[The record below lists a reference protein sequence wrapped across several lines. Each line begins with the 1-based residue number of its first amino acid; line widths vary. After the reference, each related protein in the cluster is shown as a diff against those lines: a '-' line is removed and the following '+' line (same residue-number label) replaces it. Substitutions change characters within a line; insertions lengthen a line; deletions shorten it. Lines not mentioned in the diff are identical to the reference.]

1 MKILVV
7 ENDDLTA
14 KSLDRI
20 LSSQNYTVETVSDG
34 QTAWELIDVFP
45 YDLIV
50 LDATLPKLDGISLC
64 KQIRSSGQTLPI
76 LLLARADSSQSGVAG
91 LDAGAD
97 DYLLKPIDSQ
107 ELLARVRALLRRGN
121 SASLPVLQWGDLQ
134 LEPST
139 YEVTYGEQPLSLTP
153 KEYAILELFLRNPR
167 RVFSCGAILDHL
179 WEFEKLPGENAV
191 RTHIKEL
198 RHKLKAMGAP
208 ADIIETV
215 YGIGYRL
222 KEQEPMCLPQ
232 PTEGIGDDIR
242 QQTLAGVAEVWK
254 RFQSRIYEQVEIIE
268 RATTV
273 LLGRSQDRQLQETAE
288 REAHTLAGALGTFG
302 LSKGSQLA
310 RKIEQLLQ
318 LDRLWEEKEALRLH
332 RLVKALR
339 HEIDRA
345 SESPL
350 SEGTI
355 QPDERPFL
363 LVVESDRQ
371 LAEQLAKEAES
382 WGMEAESATSLSLA
396 REILEDRSP
405 NVVLFEPFLSET
417 PEDSFKLV
425 AELAHQRPPVP
436 VLIFTDRDSL
446 KERLEFVRSGG
457 CAFLQKPMSP
467 PQVLNAI
474 DRVLHRGKPPD
485 ANLMVV
491 DDDPKILA
499 ILRSLLE
506 PWGLKV
512 TTLDDPRRFWETLEA
527 VAPDL
532 LILDIKMPHVNGI
545 ELCQVIR
552 NDSHWGGLPII
563 VLTAHTNPKLVNQVF
578 AVGAD
583 DFVSKPVVGPELI
596 ARIINRLERL
606 KLLQRLAETEAA
618 SNQSTQN
625 DTYVK
630 VEPRSYC
637 YQTQLGNE
645 G

>member
-7 ENDDLTA
+7 ENDELTA

-20 LSSQNYTVETVSDG
+20 LSSQNYIVETVSDG
-34 QTAWELIDVFP
+34 ETAWELIDVFP
-45 YDLIV
+45 YDLIIV
-50 LDATLPKLDGISLC
+50 DATLPKLDGISLC

-76 LLLARADSSQSGVAG
+76 LLLTRADSSQSGVAG

-107 ELLARVRALLRRGN
+107 ELLARVRALLRRGS
-121 SASLPVLQWGDLQ
+121 SASLPVLKWGDLQ

-139 YEVTYGEQPLSLTP
+139 YEVTYEEHPLSLTP

-198 RHKLKAMGAP
+198 RHKLKAIGAP

-222 KEQEPMCLPQ
+222 KEQDRTCLP
-232 PTEGIGDDIR
+232 ESAENIGDDDPR
-242 QQTLAGVAEVWK
+242 QQTLTGVAEVWK
-254 RFQSRIYEQVEIIE
+254 RFQSRIYEQLEVIE
-268 RATTV
+268 QVATV
-273 LLGRSQDRQLQETAE
+273 LLARSHDRQLQEQAE
-288 REAHTLAGALGTFG
+288 QEAHTLAGALGTFG

-318 LDRLWEEKEALRLH
+318 VDRLWEEKETLRLH

-339 HEIDRA
+339 REIDRA
-345 SESPL
+345 SESSL

-355 QPDERPFL
+355 QPEERPFL

-371 LAEQLAKEAES
+371 LAQQLAKEAES
-382 WGMEAESATSLSLA
+382 WGMEAENATSLLLA

-405 NVVLFEPFLSET
+405 NVVLLEPFLSES
-417 PEDSFKLV
+417 PEESFEFV
-425 AELAHQRPPVP
+425 AQLAHQRPPVP
-436 VLIFTDRDSL
+436 VLIFTDRDGL
-446 KERLEFVRSGG
+446 EERLEFVRSGG

-467 PQVLNAI
+467 AQVLNAI

-485 ANLMVV
+485 AHVMVV

-499 ILRSLLE
+499 ILRTLLE

-532 LILDIKMPHVNGI
+532 LILDLKMPHVNGI

-563 VLTAHTNPKLVNQVF
+563 VLTANINPKLVDRVF
-578 AVGAD
+578 AAGAD

-606 KLLQRLAETEAA
+606 KLLQRLAEA
-618 SNQSTQN
+618 SSHHISRNN
-625 DTYVK
+625 DSVK
-630 VEPRSYC
+630 A
-637 YQTQLGNE
+637 
-645 G
+645 

>member
-7 ENDDLTA
+7 ENDELTA

-34 QTAWELIDVFP
+34 ETAWELIDVFP
-45 YDLIV
+45 YDLIIV
-50 LDATLPKLDGISLC
+50 DATLPKLDGISLC

-76 LLLARADSSQSGVAG
+76 LLLTRADSGQSGVVG

-107 ELLARVRALLRRGN
+107 ELLARVRALLRRGS
-121 SASLPVLQWGDLQ
+121 SASLPVLKWGDLQ

-198 RHKLKAMGAP
+198 RHKLKAIGAP

-222 KEQEPMCLPQ
+222 KEQETMCLP
-232 PTEGIGDDIR
+232 ESAENIGDDDPR
-242 QQTLAGVAEVWK
+242 QQTLTGIAEVWK
-254 RFQSRIYEQVEIIE
+254 RFQSRIYEQVEVIE
-268 RATTV
+268 QVATV
-273 LLGRSQDRQLQETAE
+273 LLARSHDRQLQEQAE

-302 LSKGSQLA
+302 LSKGSKLA

-318 LDRLWEEKEALRLH
+318 IDRLWEEKETLRLH

-339 HEIDRA
+339 REIDRT
-345 SESPL
+345 SESSL
-350 SEGTI
+350 SEGAT
-355 QPDERPFL
+355 QSNERPFL

-371 LAEQLAKEAES
+371 LVQQLAKEAES

-405 NVVLFEPFLSET
+405 DVVLLEPFLSES
-417 PEDSFKLV
+417 PEESFELV
-425 AELAHQRPPVP
+425 AQLAHQRPPVP
-436 VLIFTDRDSL
+436 VLIFTDRDGL
-446 KERLEFVRSGG
+446 EERLEFVRSGG

-467 PQVLNAI
+467 AQVLNAV

-485 ANLMVV
+485 AHVMVV

-499 ILRSLLE
+499 ILRTLLE

-563 VLTAHTNPKLVNQVF
+563 VLTANINPKLVDRVF
-578 AVGAD
+578 AAGAD

-606 KLLQRLAETEAA
+606 KLLQRLAEAS
-618 SNQSTQN
+618 SNQPSQN
-625 DTYVK
+625 NDSVK
-630 VEPRSYC
+630 V
-637 YQTQLGNE
+637 
-645 G
+645 